1 MTVSFTLLQ
10 KQALIKS
17 QYKNS
22 CCRRAILM
30 GSLAAK
36 AEIISEREAIIN
48 LASSEHTEFI
58 SRLVSEFY
66 GQIPEKIKSSGGRG
80 KCVKITSPSLVKY
93 IKSLGEGAPYFTE
106 KCALCQ
112 GSFLRGYFLSAGR
125 ICDPKKQYLLEFSPH
140 NEPEKFLDYLNEL
153 GISAKFNR
161 RKCENVIYV
170 KKSSIIEDFFTLAS
184 MTSTVFEIMNAK
196 IENEIRNDSN
206 RKRNCD
212 THNIDKSIV
221 ASREKINVISRLAE
235 HKLLSSLPDDLEQT
249 ARLRLE
255 NPEMSLQNLARISRP
270 PLSKSGLV
278 HRLNRII
285 EIGSQLLRQE

>member
-1 MTVSFTLLQ
+1 MTVSFTALQ
-10 KQALIKS
+10 KQALIKA

-30 GSLAAK
+30 GVLAAK
-36 AEIISEREAIIN
+36 AEIIGERECTVN
-48 LASSEHTEFI
+48 LAAEEHAEFI

-66 GQIPEKIKSSGGRG
+66 GQIPEKIKSTGGGRG
-80 KCVKITSPSLVKY
+80 KTFKIASPALVKY
-93 IKSLGEGAPYFTE
+93 LKSISEGAPYFTE
-106 KCALCQ
+106 KCSLCQ
-112 GSFLRGYFLSAGR
+112 ASFLRGYFLAAGR

-140 NEPEKFLDYLNEL
+140 NEPKRFLQFLAALDIDARYNKRKNED
-153 GISAKFNR
+153 
-161 RKCENVIYV
+161 VIYV
-170 KKSSIIEDFFTLAS
+170 KKSAIIEDFFTLAS

-212 THNIDKSIV
+212 THNIDKSIE

-235 HKLLSSLPDDLEQT
+235 HKLLSSLPEDLEKT

-255 NPEMSLQNLARISRP
+255 NPEMSLTNLARISRP

-285 EIGSQLLRQE
+285 EIGSQLLK

>member
-10 KQALIKS
+10 KQAIIKT

-22 CCRRAILM
+22 CCRRALLM
-30 GSLAAK
+30 GVLAAK
-36 AEIISEREAIIN
+36 AEIISDREATIN
-48 LASSEHTEFI
+48 LAADEQTEFI

-66 GQIPEKIKSSGGRG
+66 GQVPEKITSKNGGRG
-80 KCVKITSPSLVKY
+80 KTLKITSPSLIKY
-93 IKSLGEGAPYFTE
+93 LKSLGEGAAYFAE
-106 KCALCQ
+106 KCSLCQ
-112 GSFLRGYFLSAGR
+112 ASFLRGYFLSAGR
-125 ICDPKKQYLLEFSPH
+125 ICDPKKQYLLEFSPRY
-140 NEPEKFLDYLNEL
+140 EPQKFIEFLNDI
-153 GISAKFNR
+153 GIEAKYN
-161 RKCENVIYV
+161 KKKSEDVIYV

-235 HKLLSSLPDDLEQT
+235 HKLLSSLPEHLEKT

-255 NPEMSLQNLARISRP
+255 NPEMSLNNLARISRP

-285 EIGSQLLRQE
+285 EIGSQLLK